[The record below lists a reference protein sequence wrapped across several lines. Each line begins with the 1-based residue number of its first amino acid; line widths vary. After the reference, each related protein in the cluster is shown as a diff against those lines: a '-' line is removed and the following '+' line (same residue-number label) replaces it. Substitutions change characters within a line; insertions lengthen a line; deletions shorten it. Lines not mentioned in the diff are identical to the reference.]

1 MNILLIGYGKMGK
14 TIHRLAEEK
23 GHKITGIIDFDNAA
37 ELSELC
43 KKSDVAIEFS
53 SPEAAYNNIK
63 STINLGLPIVSGT
76 TGWLDRYE
84 EIKTLSS
91 EQKVGFFYASNY
103 SIGVNIFFAI
113 NKKLAELM
121 SPYSNYNVHIDETHH
136 IHKLDKPSGTA
147 ITAAEGILQY
157 HNTKSDWILDN
168 DEDEKLKIA
177 SFREGEVYG
186 KHTVHYNSMIDE
198 IILTHNAHTRDGF
211 ALGAITA
218 AEWIV
223 DKKGPHV
230 MNDLLGL

>member
-14 TIHRLAEEK
+14 TIHRLTEEK
-23 GHKITGIIDFDNAA
+23 GHKITGIIDIDNAE
-37 ELSELC
+37 ELSELSR
-43 KKSDVAIEFS
+43 KSDVAIEFS

-63 STINLGLPIVSGT
+63 STISLGLPTVSGT
-76 TGWLDRYE
+76 TGWLDKYE
-84 EIKTLSS
+84 EIKTLSR
-91 EQKVGFFYASNY
+91 QKKVGFFYASNY

-121 SPYSNYNVHIDETHH
+121 SPYPDYNVHIDETHH
-136 IHKLDKPSGTA
+136 VHKLDKPSGTA
-147 ITAAEGILQY
+147 ITAAEGILKHY
-157 HNTKSDWILDN
+157 STKSDWVLDN
-168 DEDEKLKIA
+168 HEDEKLKIA

-186 KHTVHYNSMIDE
+186 RHTVHYNSDIDE

-218 AEWIV
+218 AEWIIN
-223 DKKGPHV
+223 KKGPHV